1 MILESKKTYTCE
13 YCKSKFTKEQTLM
26 VHMCE
31 KKRRYVAKNEKHVT
45 VGFQAFNRFY
55 QFVQKNQ
62 DNKTYDDF
70 VQSPYYNAFVK
81 FGSFISNINPLY
93 PEKYIDWTVKSGIK
107 LDHWCREELY
117 EKYVLE
123 LIKNENVETAL
134 ERSIKTMTHWADTHN
149 SAWNHYFNYVS
160 TSRAIYDIK
169 DGKISPWLL
178 LNCTSGKKLL
188 DSLVDDQL
196 ASISNIIDPVFWV
209 KKFKTNKADL
219 ELVKQIVKE
228 SML

>member
-1 MILESKKTYTCE
+1 MILESNKTFTCQ
-13 YCKSKFTKEQTLM
+13 YCKAKFSKEQTLM

-31 KKRRYVAKNEKHVT
+31 KKRRYIAKTEKHVNI
-45 VGFQAFNRFY
+45 GFNAYNRFY
-55 QFVQKNQ
+55 QFAQKKEA
-62 DNKTYDDF
+62 NKTYDDF
-70 VQSPYYNAFVK
+70 AQSPYYNAFVK

-93 PEKYIDWTVKSGIK
+93 PDKYINWTITSGVK
-107 LDHWCREELY
+107 LDHWCREDLY

-123 LIKNENVETAL
+123 LLKEEDVETAL
-134 ERSIKTMTHWADTHN
+134 ERSIKTMTNWAETHN
-149 SAWNHYFNYVS
+149 SLWNHYFMYVS

-178 LNCTSGKKLL
+178 LNCESGKNLL
-188 DSLVDDQL
+188 NSLVDDQL
-196 ASISNIIDPVFWV
+196 ASISNIIDPIFWA
-209 KKFKTNKADL
+209 KKFKTNKKDL